1 MTSKRIEDAALPID
15 PDLDQ
20 PATPADGRPDRP
32 AAARRDAPAATP
44 PGARPAAPPAGPRP
58 DCGPDDNLDRGPERD
73 PDRGPARGSERRPG
87 GGSVG
92 RWRGLGT
99 RLRPAALAA
108 IAVGGAL
115 GGAAR
120 YGMERALPTAPDTF
134 PWATFAGN
142 VSGSLALAVLL
153 VFVLEIWPP
162 TRYVRPFAAIGFLGA
177 YTTFSSWMVETDELV
192 AHHRPGLAAGYLAA
206 SLGAGLAAVSLGLVV
221 GRAVL
226 ARRSRAGAPAGR
238 S

>member
-1 MTSKRIEDAALPID
+1 MTSKRIQDAAPPVD
-15 PDLDQ
+15 PDLDR
-20 PATPADGRPDRP
+20 PATPVDGRPDR
-32 AAARRDAPAATP
+32 
-44 PGARPAAPPAGPRP
+44 GAE
-58 DCGPDDNLDRGPERD
+58 RG

-87 GGSVG
+87 G

-99 RLRPAALAA
+99 RLRPGVLAA